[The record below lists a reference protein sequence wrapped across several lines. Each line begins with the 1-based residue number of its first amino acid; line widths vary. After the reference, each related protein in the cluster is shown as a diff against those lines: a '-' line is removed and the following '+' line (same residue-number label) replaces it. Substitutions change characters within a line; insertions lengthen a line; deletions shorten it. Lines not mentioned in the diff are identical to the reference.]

1 MYHDAIKLMDV
12 EWGPKSFHT
21 FRSPHEKK
29 SPHDACFVFGWLI
42 LLTEGFIETLTLS
55 LSSTVFFHFLNL
67 LPLTSC
73 SVPPT
78 PAKTYAAK
86 KGKEYLFSQIVST

>member
-1 MYHDAIKLMDV
+1 MDV

-21 FRSPHEKK
+21 VRSPHEKK
-29 SPHDACFVFGWLI
+29 TLHDAYLAFGWLR
-42 LLTEGFIETLTLS
+42 LLTEGFISTLTLS

-67 LPLTSC
+67 LPIRSY

-78 PAKTYAAK
+78 PTKTYATR